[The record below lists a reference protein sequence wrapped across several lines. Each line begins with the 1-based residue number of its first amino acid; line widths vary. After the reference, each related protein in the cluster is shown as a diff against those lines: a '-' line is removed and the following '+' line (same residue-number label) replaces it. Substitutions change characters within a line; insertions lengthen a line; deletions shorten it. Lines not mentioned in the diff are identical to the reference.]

1 MQEQG
6 KVGRN
11 TFSAGKVGRWLVS
24 WSDEP
29 EETLLFVSLYFFGKS
44 SSSSSTVP
52 AFFYVKWSPVADS
65 ENSERRAGRF
75 FSHLFI
81 YSRFPITRTFK
92 GNRKSLSYRE
102 FKSRIT
108 GNNKEISNEWGGNAI
123 KQQSIRRDEHWTWTG
138 ATKIIKT
145 KNWHGCFK
153 TDSMFRTSVHVLFPD
168 LCHAL
173 VTWLELSR
181 EKLYRN
187 DLKGN
192 ENYELPHFSSGIRR
206 ASIFFTRAG
215 VRCSLYYPCEL
226 LVV

>member
-1 MQEQG
+1 MSPPFKITEYHDLHFISQATSPNFLSWTRG
-6 KVGRN
+6 VVASWVRSLPCRTRKVGRN

-24 WSDEP
+24 WSDEA

-81 YSRFPITRTFK
+81 YSRFPITRSFK

-123 KQQSIRRDEHWTWTG
+123 KQQSIQGWTLNLNWSD
-138 ATKIIKT
+138 
-145 KNWHGCFK
+145 KNNK
-153 TDSMFRTSVHVLFPD
+153 DKELTRLF
-168 LCHAL
+168 
-173 VTWLELSR
+173 
-181 EKLYRN
+181 
-187 DLKGN
+187 
-192 ENYELPHFSSGIRR
+192 
-206 ASIFFTRAG
+206 
-215 VRCSLYYPCEL
+215 
-226 LVV
+226 